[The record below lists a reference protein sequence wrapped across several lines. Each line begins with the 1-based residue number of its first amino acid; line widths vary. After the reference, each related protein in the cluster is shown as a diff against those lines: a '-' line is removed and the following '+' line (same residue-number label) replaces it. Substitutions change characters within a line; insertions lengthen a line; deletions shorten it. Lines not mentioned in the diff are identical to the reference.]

1 MMKVLQMEV
10 GSLGTNCYIA
20 YCENTKKAVIIDPG
34 GDAAKI
40 LAAVSREKLSVE
52 AIINTHGHADHVLA
66 NVKVQE
72 ATGAPLWI
80 HGGDADM
87 LGSGSRNLSAFLGGA
102 TSCGKADRLLSDGEV
117 LPVGD
122 FSLTVLHTPGHTP
135 GGISLLTGKTVFVGD
150 TLFAESIGR
159 TDFPGGSY
167 SQLINSIKEKL
178 MVLDD
183 EVKAYPGHG
192 PATTIG
198 WDSVVGLARLS
209 SVDGVW
215 GGQKAAE
222 VVGQCSLS
230 MTWRGIDY
238 HPQLRRDEEFTVDG
252 HPGWIRITD
261 LSFTVPGIR
270 ATTEVQTVVIVQARD
285 ESYAY
290 LSYLPDTA
298 AHLKAALDA
307 TREGLRVAD

>member
-1 MMKVLQMEV
+1 MKIIQMEV

-40 LAAVSREKLSVE
+40 LAAVAREGLLVE

-66 NVKVQE
+66 NVKVQD

-80 HGGDADM
+80 HSADADM

-102 TSCGKADRLLSDGEV
+102 TSCGKADRLLSDGEI

-135 GGISLLTGKTVFVGD
+135 GGISLLTDKTVFVGD

-167 SQLINSIKEKL
+167 SQLINSIKTKL
-178 MVLDD
+178 MTLDD

-198 WDSVVGLARLS
+198 W
-209 SVDGVW
+209 
-215 GGQKAAE
+215 E
-222 VVGQCSLS
+222 
-230 MTWRGIDY
+230 
-238 HPQLRRDEEFTVDG
+238 RRQNPF
-252 HPGWIRITD
+252 I
-261 LSFTVPGIR
+261 
-270 ATTEVQTVVIVQARD
+270 Q
-285 ESYAY
+285 
-290 LSYLPDTA
+290 
-298 AHLKAALDA
+298 
-307 TREGLRVAD
+307 

>member
-1 MMKVLQMEV
+1 MKIIQMEV

-40 LAAVSREKLSVE
+40 LAAVSREGLAVE

-66 NVKVQE
+66 NVKVQQ

-198 WDSVVGLARLS
+198 W
-209 SVDGVW
+209 
-215 GGQKAAE
+215 E
-222 VVGQCSLS
+222 
-230 MTWRGIDY
+230 
-238 HPQLRRDEEFTVDG
+238 RRQNPF
-252 HPGWIRITD
+252 I
-261 LSFTVPGIR
+261 
-270 ATTEVQTVVIVQARD
+270 Q
-285 ESYAY
+285 
-290 LSYLPDTA
+290 
-298 AHLKAALDA
+298 
-307 TREGLRVAD
+307 